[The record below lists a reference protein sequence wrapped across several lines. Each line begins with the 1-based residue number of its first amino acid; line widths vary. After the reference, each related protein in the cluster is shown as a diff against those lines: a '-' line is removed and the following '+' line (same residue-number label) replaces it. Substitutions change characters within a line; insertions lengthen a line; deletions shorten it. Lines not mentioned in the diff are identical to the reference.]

1 MEVSPRAVL
10 RDTYLTDRSLET
22 RGLLYRDRQRL
33 QSVGTKDMT
42 AIAVGLLDIV
52 LLSLDPHEPFTY
64 MIELGEVAHGWSV
77 GRREE
82 EREGGLHVLG
92 LRGQRGRLPRWLRLG

>member
-1 MEVSPRAVL
+1 ML
-10 RDTYLTDRSLET
+10 RETHLTDRSLGAGEQ
-22 RGLLYRDRQRL
+22 LYGDRQRL
-33 QSVGTKDMT
+33 QSVGPEDMT
-42 AIAVGLLDIV
+42 AVAVGLLDIV

-82 EREGGLHVLG
+82 E
-92 LRGQRGRLPRWLRLG
+92 